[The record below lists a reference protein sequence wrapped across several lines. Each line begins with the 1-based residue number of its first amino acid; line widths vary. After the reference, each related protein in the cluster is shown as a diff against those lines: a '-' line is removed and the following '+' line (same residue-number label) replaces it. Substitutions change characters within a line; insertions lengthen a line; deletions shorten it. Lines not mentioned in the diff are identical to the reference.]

1 MAPHLIKLNWS
12 QVALLHQGAG
22 STIDHFLRLPLEE
35 SGRQLVEIDTR
46 QPPDPAMA
54 SWLGAMA
61 QVVVVRYLPR
71 NWLGVL
77 AQLRRQ
83 GTDLIYLMDDDL
95 LDPAAQL
102 DLPAPYRS
110 RLQERITRRRR
121 RVPRGQG
128 RPRRRR
134 RRRRRRRKSCVHHTQ
149 WRRVGYAWARG
160 SLPSTWPAP
169 RLPSSPS
176 LFPRAHT
183 TTQALTTA
191 AP

>member
-1 MAPHLIKLNWS
+1 VAPHLIKLNWA

-83 GTDLIYLMDDDL
+83 GTEPIGAGGKNAS
-95 LDPAAQL
+95 PAGTGG
-102 DLPAPYRS
+102 YRCC
-110 RLQERITRRRR
+110 LT
-121 RVPRGQG
+121 
-128 RPRRRR
+128 
-134 RRRRRRRKSCVHHTQ
+134 
-149 WRRVGYAWARG
+149 
-160 SLPSTWPAP
+160 PSG
-169 RLPSSPS
+169 
-176 LFPRAHT
+176 
-183 TTQALTTA
+183 
-191 AP
+191 